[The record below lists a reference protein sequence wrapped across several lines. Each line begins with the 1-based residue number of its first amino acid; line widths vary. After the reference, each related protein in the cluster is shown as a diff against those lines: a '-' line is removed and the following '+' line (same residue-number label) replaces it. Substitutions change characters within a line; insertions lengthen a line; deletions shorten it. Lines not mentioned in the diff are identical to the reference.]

1 MSKSRRPASR
11 RSASSSRRKPAKAAA
26 ARKAKRPPTRR
37 GDDGVELKPI
47 RDQIVRAVE
56 MLKKYPPTEAIK
68 LTIERLQR
76 CLAEFDA
83 ICDPTSPDGCGPNMA
98 FPWPS

>member
-11 RSASSSRRKPAKAAA
+11 RSAASSRRKPTKATAAK
-26 ARKAKRPPTRR
+26 RTKRPPRR

-56 MLKKYPPTEAIK
+56 MLKKYPPTESIK
-68 LTIERLQR
+68 ITIERLQR